1 MKLTGQAKSDFEKW
15 YMALRQS
22 EMDRDEAENTFEN
35 ANLFFVHISTFYN
48 TPLSFQFGVY
58 VDWADSVGIY
68 ISIDLGKNQEDNYVF
83 PIWINEE
90 YYYTSNSRHEAR
102 ELAIKKLDELYNKQI

>member
-35 ANLFFVHISTFYN
+35 ANLFFVHISIFYN
-48 TPLSFQFGVY
+48 TPLSSQFGVY
-58 VDWADSVGIY
+58 VDWADSVGIDIY
-68 ISIDLGKNQEDNYVF
+68 IECGKYGGYEALLFFKKYHRTPTVGNRQ
-83 PIWINEE
+83 
-90 YYYTSNSRHEAR
+90 EAR
-102 ELAIKKLDELYNKQI
+102 EAAIKKLDELYNNV